1 MGKADPFAI
10 SKTFAAI
17 DGKWSFQYVKPV
29 FRLYNWSGFV
39 KEFRSF
45 KAMNRYILKN
55 SKGGFNDED

>member
-10 SKTFAAI
+10 SRAFYVW

-29 FRLYNWSGFV
+29 FRLYGQDGEFV

-45 KAMNRYILKN
+45 RAMNKYMLERSCEK
-55 SKGGFNDED
+55 